1 MFIKEGFIKE
11 GFLKGTGEDN
21 NNNTVVANIDYEKIK
36 LIVDEV
42 ISQKINSDLFYMKN
56 MISDLHNSISD
67 FSMDN
72 VNIKINTLYSKL
84 DTLRDNLDFVV
95 DNFNIKFE
103 ESGKKFI
110 SDFNKNFQESKSSII
125 SEIKLNQT
133 YDIAN
138 VNLFNLNPSL
148 NGAYG
153 SFKDNDFVSST
164 IYPVKLKVLSSGL
177 LLNELNN
184 YIIIYKVENE
194 NNDIMFLPSV
204 FITPYVKKVDK
215 K

>member
-1 MFIKEGFIKE
+1 MFIKDGFIKD
-11 GFLKGTGEDN
+11 GFIKGDGEDSN
-21 NNNTVVANIDYEKIK
+21 LVNIDYQKIK
-36 LIVDEV
+36 LIIDEA
-42 ISQKINSDLFYMKN
+42 ISKRLNSNLLYIKD

-67 FSMDN
+67 FSMHTVEIKLDN
-72 VNIKINTLYSKL
+72 VYSKL
-84 DTLRDNLDFVV
+84 DNLRDNLDFVV
-95 DNFNIKFE
+95 GNFNDKFE
-103 ESGKKFI
+103 ESGNKFI
-110 SDFNKNFQESKSSII
+110 SDFNKNFEKNKTSII

-133 YDIAN
+133 YDMAN

-164 IYPVKLKVLSSGL
+164 IYSVKLKVLASGL

-194 NNDIMFLPSV
+194 NKDIMFLPSMFV
-204 FITPYVKKVDK
+204 IPYVEKIEKKDK
-215 K
+215 

>member
-1 MFIKEGFIKE
+1 MFIKEGFVKE
-11 GFLKGTGEDN
+11 GFIKGTGKDSN
-21 NNNTVVANIDYEKIK
+21 VVANIDYQKIK
-36 LIVDEV
+36 LIIDEA
-42 ISQKINSDLFYMKN
+42 ISKRLNSDLLYIKD

-67 FSMDN
+67 FSMHTVEIKLDN
-72 VNIKINTLYSKL
+72 VYSKL

-95 DNFNIKFE
+95 ANFNIKFE
-103 ESGKKFI
+103 ESGNKFI
-110 SDFNKNFQESKSSII
+110 SDFNKNFEKNKTSII

-133 YDIAN
+133 YDMAN

>member
-1 MFIKEGFIKE
+1 MFIKEGFVKE
-11 GFLKGTGEDN
+11 GFIKGTGEDSN
-21 NNNTVVANIDYEKIK
+21 VVTNIDYQKIK
-36 LIVDEV
+36 LIIDEA
-42 ISQKINSDLFYMKN
+42 ISKRLNSDLLYIKD

-67 FSMDN
+67 FSMHT
-72 VNIKINTLYSKL
+72 VEIKLDSVYSKL

-95 DNFNIKFE
+95 GNFNDKFE
-103 ESGKKFI
+103 ESGNKFI
-110 SDFNKNFQESKSSII
+110 SDFNKNFEKNKTSII

-133 YDIAN
+133 YDMAN

-164 IYPVKLKVLSSGL
+164 IYPVKLKVLASGL

-194 NNDIMFLPSV
+194 NKDIMFLPSV
-204 FITPYVKKVDK
+204 FVIPYVEKIEKKDK
-215 K
+215 